1 MRKWVSIVLMLLL
14 LSLAGTVLAAE
25 RVPLRVAVLPVLD
38 QTGGWLD
45 RDGAAMLSARLQQ
58 EFYVPLN
65 DTLQAVVYVP
75 QTEVLAAYNSL
86 VLDARTQ
93 GKKLTLED
101 TLTQLALKL
110 PADLVL
116 NLAVDSWYERTYI
129 NWEGDSCTEA
139 SASLTLYGWNQRT
152 QQPIRENASRWV
164 NDDTSAVG
172 GVDQQG
178 SEALDELLGKLQ
190 LRKLIFP
197 LQGK

>member
-65 DTLQAVVYVP
+65 DTLQAIVYVP

-93 GKKLTLED
+93 GEID
-101 TLTQLALKL
+101 
-110 PADLVL
+110 
-116 NLAVDSWYERTYI
+116 
-129 NWEGDSCTEA
+129 
-139 SASLTLYGWNQRT
+139 
-152 QQPIRENASRWV
+152 
-164 NDDTSAVG
+164 G
-172 GVDQQG
+172 G
-178 SEALDELLGKLQ
+178 
-190 LRKLIFP
+190 R
-197 LQGK
+197 

>member
-38 QTGGWLD
+38 QTGGWLG
-45 RDGAAMLSARLQQ
+45 RDGAALLSARLQQ

-152 QQPIRENASRWV
+152 QQLIRKNASRWV